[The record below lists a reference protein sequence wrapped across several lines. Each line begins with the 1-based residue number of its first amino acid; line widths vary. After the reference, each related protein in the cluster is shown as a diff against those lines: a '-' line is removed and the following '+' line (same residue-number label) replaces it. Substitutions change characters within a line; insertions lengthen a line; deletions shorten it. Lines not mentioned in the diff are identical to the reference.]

1 MDVKAGLEAGNVGTA
16 FCVVNVVAET
26 KDVLM
31 EFIHIL
37 KSTFNSDAFRLALK
51 ADNIMK
57 CFFIAVQVADESSQT
72 VRFMINFLFL
82 RRDTFVFIY
91 NS

>member
-31 EFIHIL
+31 EFNSHIEKHL
-37 KSTFNSDAFRLALK
+37 
-51 ADNIMK
+51 
-57 CFFIAVQVADESSQT
+57 QQ
-72 VRFMINFLFL
+72 
-82 RRDTFVFIY
+82 
-91 NS
+91 